1 MKRNRITFLIAE
13 LILVAIAGIFI
24 NRIFREDNPQ
34 KRVAVILPDSGNTR
48 WEGLVNG
55 LEQSAQVNNIHLII
69 CNTDEIVSVDDEKE
83 HRYQFRQ

>member
-34 KRVAVILPDSGNTR
+34 LFFRIPVIPDGKV
-48 WEGLVNG
+48 WLM
-55 LEQSAQVNNIHLII
+55 
-69 CNTDEIVSVDDEKE
+69 D
-83 HRYQFRQ
+83 

>member
-13 LILVAIAGIFI
+13 LILIAIAGIFI

-48 WEGLVNG
+48 WEGWLM
-55 LEQSAQVNNIHLII
+55 
-69 CNTDEIVSVDDEKE
+69 D
-83 HRYQFRQ
+83 

>member
-34 KRVAVILPDSGNTR
+34 NVWQLFFRIPVIPDGKV
-48 WEGLVNG
+48 WLM
-55 LEQSAQVNNIHLII
+55 
-69 CNTDEIVSVDDEKE
+69 D
-83 HRYQFRQ
+83 